1 MSAPLPSAGGAI
13 VKFLLRNSTRHDRPR
28 TPLRLLMHAR
38 ELTVSLKLFRQY
50 VSAELMFMLLST
62 ARATV
67 NHVSCGLKKAVGL
80 TCPYLKDCN
89 SATKCYN
96 DLIFGQVTQK
106 RCGYTTVPKLLG
118 TSAYEQF
125 YRQNKITY

>member
-38 ELTVSLKLFRQY
+38 ELTASLKLFRQY

-62 ARATV
+62 ARATG

-96 DLIFGQVTQK
+96 DLIFWSGNSEK
-106 RCGYTTVPKLLG
+106 MWLHD
-118 TSAYEQF
+118 SA
-125 YRQNKITY
+125 KIIRHVSIRAVLQAK